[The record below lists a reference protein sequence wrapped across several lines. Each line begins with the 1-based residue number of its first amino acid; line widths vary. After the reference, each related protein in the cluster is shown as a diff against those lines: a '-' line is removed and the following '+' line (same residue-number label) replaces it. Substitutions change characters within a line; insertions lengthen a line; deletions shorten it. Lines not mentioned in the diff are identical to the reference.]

1 MQAEFK
7 CEQRGCYRIRNTG
20 GRDRLELAGL
30 SRFRLGGG
38 AARTDVVCF
47 PVFPCLLR
55 LREQT
60 QAAWSEAVPCVPF
73 PKRQSC

>member
-30 SRFRLGGG
+30 SRFRLGVG

-47 PVFPCLLR
+47 PG
-55 LREQT
+55 
-60 QAAWSEAVPCVPF
+60 VPLPT
-73 PKRQSC
+73 